1 MLASSF
7 ADCPSIRVG
16 VTFSRDDI
24 EVPAVDGNPT
34 EVAQCDQGLSTR
46 HNLVTHLGQVSRLLP
61 QNLCFPSI
69 ECFVGRNLKIT
80 NT

>member
-16 VTFSRDDI
+16 VTFSRDI

-34 EVAQCDQGLSTR
+34 EVA
-46 HNLVTHLGQVSRLLP
+46 
-61 QNLCFPSI
+61 
-69 ECFVGRNLKIT
+69 
-80 NT
+80 